1 MEPLG
6 AMILVRAT
14 VFEVTSRLGT
24 KIRLSDIQW
33 SHIEVRH
40 KELRGQLDEMK
51 LALIEPD
58 TVYYSAAEETYHY
71 YKKFSRT
78 PVSEKF
84 LLLVSKH
91 QDGEGF
97 IITAFF
103 VARIRRQ
110 KKVLVYGSKNRNFI

>member
-1 MEPLG
+1 M
-6 AMILVRAT
+6 MLVRAA
-14 VFEVTSRLGT
+14 VFEVVSRLGT

-40 KELRGQLDEMK
+40 EELRRQLDKMK

-58 TVYYSAAEETYHY
+58 TVYYSAGEKTYHY
-71 YKKFSRT
+71 YKKFSST
-78 PVSEKF
+78 PVSAKY
-84 LLLVSKH
+84 LLLVAKH
-91 QDGEGF
+91 RDGEGF

-110 KKVLVYGSKNRNFI
+110 EKVLVYGSKNRNLI

>member
-1 MEPLG
+1 ML
-6 AMILVRAT
+6 ATAT

-24 KIRLSDIQW
+24 KIRLSDMQW
-33 SHIEVRH
+33 SHIEARH
-40 KELRGQLDEMK
+40 RELRGQLDKMK
-51 LALIEPD
+51 LTLIEPD
-58 TVYYSAAEETYHY
+58 TVYYSAGEETYHY

-84 LLLVSKH
+84 LLLVAKH
-91 QDGEGF
+91 RDGEGF

-110 KKVLVYGSKNRNFI
+110 EKVLVYGGKNRNFI